1 MPIRED
7 QVMASLVD
15 FVLQACEGREFRIL
29 QLTDIQ
35 IIDPG
40 QSRYPERIN
49 NITPISDEQLYADC
63 FHYIKS
69 TIEKAKPDLILMTA
83 RQGTVLCLNGN
94 NYEDRGRFSVLT
106 ATIMAA

>member
-49 NITPISDEQLYADC
+49 KTGDGSL
-63 FHYIKS
+63 S
-69 TIEKAKPDLILMTA
+69 
-83 RQGTVLCLNGN
+83 
-94 NYEDRGRFSVLT
+94 
-106 ATIMAA
+106 

>member
-69 TIEKAKPDLILMTA
+69 TIEKAKPDLILMTGDNV
-83 RQGTVLCLNGN
+83 Q
-94 NYEDRGRFSVLT
+94 DRGRFSVLT
-106 ATIMAA
+106 PTTHGAVSPPQHP